1 MTCKNCDRDEGHA
14 DYCYDHPSKVAARQ
28 AARDAAS
35 VWLDNWRDS
44 MVSAC
49 GEKAARTILVWRH
62 YEAPEVFET
71 WDLASQ
77 DDMDWIA
84 AIPPD
89 SGTVWWAEEGGSFGC
104 CDVDVVDLPNG
115 WQLRYGY
122 HS

>member
-1 MTCKNCDRDEGHA
+1 MTCS
-14 DYCYDHPSKVAARQ
+14 CYEDVHTEWCWMHPSKVAARQ

-44 MVSAC
+44 MVAAC

-104 CDVDVVDLPNG
+104 CDVEAVDLPNG